1 MAARHDSGSSGAN
14 PGERPT
20 LSVGTDRRYKRP
32 PRSCNRECGLPTD
45 MTMKSIT
52 SSLAALVL
60 VALTPGIAP
69 GQSAGSS
76 AYVDDR
82 LNQISRS
89 IADLQGRMEQL
100 RKQNQQLQQSLDK
113 MRSSY
118 ESRLTRLE
126 KGGATKAPTPRSGQ
140 SHR

>member
-1 MAARHDSGSSGAN
+1 
-14 PGERPT
+14 
-20 LSVGTDRRYKRP
+20 
-32 PRSCNRECGLPTD
+32 

-126 KGGATKAPTPRSGQ
+126 KGGAAKPPTPRSGQ
-140 SHR
+140 SQR